1 MNLRIF
7 DSIDDLLKAAARMV
21 VEKANATDKP
31 VIALSGGSTPKPLYK
46 MLGQSPYKEE
56 LAKKPVTWV
65 VVDERVVPLDNPQSN
80 AGMIN
85 QTLFANGTSPGH
97 RFLRFKSEL
106 EDPAKIAKEFE
117 REWESMGIK
126 QIDLI
131 LLGMGDDGHTASLF
145 PDTPVLKVKDR
156 IASEVFVPR
165 MDSWRVTLT
174 MPIIR
179 QAKVRA
185 VLAAGA
191 SKEPIIR
198 AIKDGADY
206 PIAGATGGN
215 IETWWLLDRA
225 AAGEL
230 QELK

>member
-7 DSIDDLLKAAARMV
+7 DSIDELLTAAARMV
-21 VEKANATDKP
+21 VQKAEGTDKP

-46 MLGQSPYKEE
+46 MLGASPYQEQ

-80 AGMIN
+80 AGMMN
-85 QTLFANGTSPGH
+85 QTLFANGMSPGH

-117 REWESMGIK
+117 REWQQAGIDT
-126 QIDLI
+126 IDLI

-145 PDTPVLKVKDR
+145 PDTPVLQVEDR

-165 MDSWRVTLT
+165 MNSWRVTLT
-174 MPIIR
+174 RPIIR
-179 QAKVRA
+179 QAKTRA

-191 SKEPIIR
+191 SKEPVLR
-198 AIKDGADY
+198 AIKGGADY
-206 PIAGATGGN
+206 PIAAATGGN
-215 IETWWLLDRA
+215 IETWWLVDRA

-230 QELK
+230 RELQ